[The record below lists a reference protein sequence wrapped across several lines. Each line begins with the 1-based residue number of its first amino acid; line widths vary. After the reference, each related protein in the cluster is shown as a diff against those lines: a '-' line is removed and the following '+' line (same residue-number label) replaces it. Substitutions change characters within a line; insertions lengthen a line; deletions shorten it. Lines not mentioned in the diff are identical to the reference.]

1 MCAGRTTNTNR
12 TAQKQAGFNG
22 QVYPEQGIHTRS
34 TPATTRILRGGCQIG
49 LNHVTITEPII
60 AGMTQEQQRRFRD
73 RIKELKASH
82 QYPKSVSVT
91 KLLQQ
96 LIGTNGRL
104 NKRLRGKQHVRV
116 EEHLICAGLLHTLE
130 PDFLREIGLT
140 EIAEI
145 VAGLSDPRTPSQWML
160 RGAIEWVS
168 AHDRKPTLLL
178 LAMIQEHEEWDVGLK
193 LIIAC
198 LILDLADLNTA
209 SLSTEEI
216 RAQSITRAFI
226 NTHSVYHTY
235 TA

>member
-1 MCAGRTTNTNR
+1 MCANRTTNRNGL
-12 TAQKQAGFNG
+12 AALPAAFNG
-22 QVYPEQGIHTRS
+22 HVYPETGIHTRITS
-34 TPATTRILRGGCQIG
+34 ESERILHGGCQVG
-49 LNHVTITEPII
+49 LNHVTIIEPII
-60 AGMTQEQQRRFRD
+60 AGIVKEQQQRFRD
-73 RIKELKASH
+73 CFKKLKVSP

-91 KLLQQ
+91 ELLQQ

-116 EEHLICAGLLHTLE
+116 EEHLICAGLLYTLE

-145 VAGLSDPRTPSQWML
+145 IAGVGDPHTPSQWML

-198 LILDLADLNTA
+198 LILDLANLNTA

-226 NTHSVYHTY
+226 NKHGVYHT
-235 TA
+235 A

>member
-1 MCAGRTTNTNR
+1 MCANRTTNR
-12 TAQKQAGFNG
+12 NG
-22 QVYPEQGIHTRS
+22 LATLPAAFSGHVYPETGIHTRI
-34 TPATTRILRGGCQIG
+34 TPEKERILHGGCQVG
-49 LNHVTITEPII
+49 FNHVRIIEPII
-60 AGMTQEQQRRFRD
+60 AGMPRRQKQEFKDCFGTLR
-73 RIKELKASH
+73 ASP
-82 QYPKSVSVT
+82 QYPKSVSVAE
-91 KLLQQ
+91 LLQQ
-96 LIGTNGRL
+96 LIMTNGRL
-104 NKRLRGKQHVRV
+104 NKRLRGKKHAQT
-116 EEHLICAGLLHTLE
+116 EEHLICAGLLYTLE

-145 VAGLSDPRTPSQWML
+145 IAGVGDPHTPSQWML

-198 LILDLADLNTA
+198 LILDFANLNTA

-226 NTHSVYHTY
+226 NKHGVYHT
-235 TA
+235 A